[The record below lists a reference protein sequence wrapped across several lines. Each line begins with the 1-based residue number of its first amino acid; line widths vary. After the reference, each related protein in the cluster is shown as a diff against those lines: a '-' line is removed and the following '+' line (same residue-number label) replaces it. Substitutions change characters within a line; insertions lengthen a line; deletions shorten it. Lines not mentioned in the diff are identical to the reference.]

1 MPVVQVRP
9 RSRRRAVATR
19 DREVQG
25 MLLATLGS
33 DVVSVQ
39 DVEAV
44 FQPTETAK
52 VPATKAE
59 RPLELQ
65 PLPYRQVLATWPD
78 HWRERW
84 GRLANALED
93 RGNSWRDA
101 ESRAFV
107 EVWSQFRA
115 SADAFRN

>member
-1 MPVVQVRP
+1 MPVVKVRP
-9 RSRRRAVATR
+9 RSRRGAIAKR

-33 DVVSVQ
+33 DLVGTDEVQ
-39 DVEAV
+39 AV
-44 FQPTETAK
+44 FEPVETPRAAAK
-52 VPATKAE
+52 RARRTVE
-59 RPLELQ
+59 IQ
-65 PLPYRQVLATWPD
+65 PLPYRKVLATWPD

-93 RGNSWRDA
+93 RGISWRDA

-107 EVWSQFRA
+107 EIWSEFRA
-115 SADAFRN
+115 SADAFRH

>member
-9 RSRRRAVATR
+9 RSRKRAVATR

-33 DVVSVQ
+33 DLVSTEEVQ
-39 DVEAV
+39 AV
-44 FQPTETAK
+44 FKTAEAPRVATHK
-52 VPATKAE
+52 VE
-59 RPLELQ
+59 RPLEFQ

-78 HWRERW
+78 YWRERW

-93 RGNSWRDA
+93 RGISWRDA

-107 EVWSQFRA
+107 EVWSQYRA
-115 SADAFRN
+115 SADANRN